1 MAPTRKKRTSS
12 AAAAAAAAAQWK
24 VGDLVLAK
32 LKGYPAWPAMISEP
46 QKWGL
51 SSTKKKLLVYFYGTK
66 EIAFCNYADLEAF
79 TEEKKKSLLV
89 KRHGK
94 GADFVKAVKEIVE
107 IFDSMKNE
115 DNNKSGLAPANNS
128 SSLDT
133 GGPEEGSDLAN
144 DNKLEGNP
152 ASSMDHSMASTPG
165 SNIAALE
172 SEHCVVNSAPD
183 EPASSFSK
191 KRRSNALQLGSCT
204 HRNLTSP
211 RRPRSSLGADH
222 RTRDSC
228 GPNGFNLP
236 PVDMTTDDRQEG
248 SSRRKCIGDDKPKSD
263 LLSATKDVML
273 FNCGRGTSSQ
283 SGASLNGN
291 YENNS
296 SSAANIES
304 NLNVEVCQTVMG
316 KEDNL
321 DVTQDLSTSTT
332 VTFKRKRSPDTN
344 DVNNSISSVVP
355 NMDEELQPNSSGNL
369 PDSPNSGNEVNKSDG
384 DDHLPLVKRARVRM
398 GRPQLEDSM
407 VDELDISDNKIELA
421 RPVDECYKHDLS
433 SIAGKDHSA
442 DDVPYL
448 DPSPKVDPSL
458 ALGNDH
464 SAEEVL
470 PGIDPSPKVDQLL
483 ASENDHLAEDVL
495 PVIDPSPKVDPLLA
509 SGNDHLA
516 EEVLPGIDLSPK
528 VDLSASG
535 EVQTACKD
543 KEYQSKVLTLDG
555 EAALPPSKRL
565 HRALEAMSANA
576 AETTSNPPEVN
587 KPKECILKPCTN
599 PIGSS
604 PFNNSADAFVRSPR
618 SATTKGPEICSTV
631 LSLDTPTGLKYM
643 SQPFILNKDSPSSVS
658 LELTNGGNHDLPKEK
673 VHTRVDDD
681 ICGNSPACSLES
693 KEPAF
698 VSKFDQLPMGKVSTN
713 ELPDPIGNSGRDFS
727 KNIDGSAY
735 PLSQAKTVVSGA
747 NHDSNSGPQNK
758 TVLAEPTVSV
768 GDRTSA
774 SSLVTK
780 VTCSQYVAGAR
791 TFEAHGS
798 SATAVREPDHKINMK
813 DIGLSPDPMPMKGL
827 IAAAHAQKF
836 SQPTSLID
844 SFLDSNV
851 ISEPSA
857 NIPSVKEGSGG
868 RCSPSN
874 NIIRSASDRSHTQQT
889 SGKILSDNIQQKSLN
904 KPAGHDEARS
914 ARRAFENFLGTLTR
928 TKECIA
934 RATRLALDCAKHGI
948 AGEVMDVIIERLEK
962 ESNLYK
968 RVDLFFLVDSIIQCC
983 RNQKGGVGDAYPS
996 LIQAVLPRILY
1007 ASAPPGN
1014 SAWENRRQCLK
1025 VLKLWLERKTLSEYI
1040 IRHHIKELEA
1050 LNEASFGTSRRHSG
1064 TERALNDPL
1073 RDNEGM
1079 LVDEYGSNTGFHLPN
1094 LICVKLLDEEGSSS
1108 EDRSFEAVTPEHES
1122 TGAEQ
1127 GEASQLDG
1135 GKHRLVF
1142 EEVNGDLEM
1151 EDVAPSSEAEASSA
1165 CQPDLTI
1172 ARCTTTSQT
1181 VDSVPPLPDD
1191 KPPTPPPLPSSPPP
1205 LPRPQCPVIQGSQ
1218 VQGALHVAPDRVE
1231 PDTLRN
1237 VQDQHPHSIAN
1248 NRGNV
1253 DPCAVPFQPQPPY
1266 TSGCAGHPNQMHPPP
1281 PQPPPPPPPPVA
1293 PFHPPGPHGNFSGPP
1308 VPPHGNNYHRPP
1320 APPPPNNAYHLQ
1332 PPPPHPPGPNQ
1343 FPYMP
1348 PEHQQR
1354 AQPWNC
1360 NPPYPEGYQYN
1371 GHDRGHPPYD
1381 RRPHFDDRW
1390 HHFDDRGRRFDDGG
1404 HHFNAG
1410 GHHFDDGAYHYDD
1423 RGHHF
1428 NDRGQMH
1435 HESMD
1440 RGRFPPHFGPDPPY
1454 PDHFEASSSHR
1465 GRPSDGPPGPCT
1477 DWSMPPRRSKYPPG
1491 SRHSMEPPMS
1501 HEGGWRR
1508 HGRHN
1513 NDRFHR

>member
-1 MAPTRKKRTSS
+1 MAPTRKKRASS

-51 SSTKKKLLVYFYGTK
+51 PSTKKKLLVYFYGTK

-191 KRRSNALQLGSCT
+191 KRRSNALQLSSCT
-204 HRNLTSP
+204 HRDLTSP

-228 GPNGFNLP
+228 GPNGLNLP
-236 PVDMTTDDRQEG
+236 PVGMTTDDRQEG

-263 LLSATKDVML
+263 LLSAMKDVML

-321 DVTQDLSTSTT
+321 DGTQDLSTSTT

-407 VDELDISDNKIELA
+407 VDELDISGNKIELA
-421 RPVDECYKHDLS
+421 IPVDECYEHDPS
-433 SIAGKDHSA
+433 SIAGQDHPA
-442 DDVPYL
+442 
-448 DPSPKVDPSL
+448 DPSL

-470 PGIDPSPKVDQLL
+470 PGIDPSPEVDPLL
-483 ASENDHLAEDVL
+483 APGNDHLAEEVL
-495 PVIDPSPKVDPLLA
+495 PGIDPSPKVDPLLA

-516 EEVLPGIDLSPK
+516 EEVLPGIDPSPK

-587 KPKECILKPCTN
+587 KPKDCILKPCTTS
-599 PIGSS
+599 IGSS
-604 PFNNSADAFVRSPR
+604 PFNKSADALVRSPR

-631 LSLDTPTGLKYM
+631 LSIDTPTGLKCM
-643 SQPFILNKDSPSSVS
+643 SQPILNKDSPSSVS
-658 LELTNGGNHDLPKEK
+658 LELTNGGNHDLPKDK
-673 VHTRVDDD
+673 VHTRDDDD

-713 ELPDPIGNSGRDFS
+713 ELPDPIGNSGQDFS

-735 PLSQAKTVVSGA
+735 PLSHAKTVVSGA
-747 NHDSNSGPQNK
+747 NHDSNSEPQNK

-774 SSLVTK
+774 SLLVTK
-780 VTCSQYVAGAR
+780 VTCSQNVAGAR

-798 SATAVREPDHKINMK
+798 SATTLREPDHKISMK

-836 SQPTSLID
+836 SQPTSFID

-851 ISEPSA
+851 ISEPSV

-874 NIIRSASDRSHTQQT
+874 TIIRSASDRIHTQQT

-1127 GEASQLDG
+1127 GEGSQLDG
-1135 GKHRLVF
+1135 AKHRLVF

-1151 EDVAPSSEAEASSA
+1151 EDVAPSSEAEATSA
-1165 CQPDLTI
+1165 CQQDITV
-1172 ARCTTTSQT
+1172 ARCTPTSQN
-1181 VDSVPPLPDD
+1181 VDSVPPLPED

-1248 NRGNV
+1248 NRGNM
-1253 DPCAVPFQPQPPY
+1253 DPCAVPFQPPPPY

-1281 PQPPPPPPPPVA
+1281 PLPPPPPPPPVA

-1332 PPPPHPPGPNQ
+1332 PPPPHPPPPHPPGPNQ

-1381 RRPHFDDRW
+1381 RRHHFDDRW

-1435 HESMD
+1435 HEPMD

>member
-1 MAPTRKKRTSS
+1 
-12 AAAAAAAAAQWK
+12 
-24 VGDLVLAK
+24 
-32 LKGYPAWPAMISEP
+32 
-46 QKWGL
+46 
-51 SSTKKKLLVYFYGTK
+51 
-66 EIAFCNYADLEAF
+66 
-79 TEEKKKSLLV
+79 
-89 KRHGK
+89 
-94 GADFVKAVKEIVE
+94 
-107 IFDSMKNE
+107 MKNE

-191 KRRSNALQLGSCT
+191 KRRSNTLQLGSCT
-204 HRNLTSP
+204 HRDLTSP

-228 GPNGFNLP
+228 GPNGLNLP

-273 FNCGRGTSSQ
+273 FNCGQGTSSQ

-321 DVTQDLSTSTT
+321 DGTQDLSTSTT
-332 VTFKRKRSPDTN
+332 VTCKRKRSPDTN
-344 DVNNSISSVVP
+344 DVNNSISSVVA

-407 VDELDISDNKIELA
+407 VDELDISDNKVELA
-421 RPVDECYKHDLS
+421 IPVDECYKHDLS
-433 SIAGKDHSA
+433 SLVGKDHPA
-442 DDVPYL
+442 DDVPYRI
-448 DPSPKVDPSL
+448 DPSPKVDTSL
-458 ALGNDH
+458 ASGNDQ

-470 PGIDPSPKVDQLL
+470 PG
-483 ASENDHLAEDVL
+483 
-495 PVIDPSPKVDPLLA
+495 IDPSPKVDPLLA

-516 EEVLPGIDLSPK
+516 EEVLPGIDPSPKVDPLLASGNDHLAEEVLPGIDPSPK

-587 KPKECILKPCTN
+587 KAKECILKPCTTS
-599 PIGSS
+599 IGSS
-604 PFNNSADAFVRSPR
+604 PFNNSADALVRSPR

-631 LSLDTPTGLKYM
+631 LSLDTPTGLKCM

-658 LELTNGGNHDLPKEK
+658 LELTNGGNHDLPKDK
-673 VHTRVDDD
+673 VHTRDDDD
-681 ICGNSPACSLES
+681 ICGNSPACSLEL
-693 KEPAF
+693 KEPVF
-698 VSKFDQLPMGKVSTN
+698 VSKFDQLPVGKVSTN

-727 KNIDGSAY
+727 KNIDGCAY
-735 PLSQAKTVVSGA
+735 PLSHAKTVVSGA
-747 NHDSNSGPQNK
+747 NHDSNSEPQNK

-774 SSLVTK
+774 SLLVTK
-780 VTCSQYVAGAR
+780 VTCSQNVAGAR
-791 TFEAHGS
+791 TFEVHGS
-798 SATAVREPDHKINMK
+798 SATALREFDHKINLK

-836 SQPTSLID
+836 SQPTSFID

-851 ISEPSA
+851 ISEPSV

-874 NIIRSASDRSHTQQT
+874 TIIRSASDRIHTPQT

-1025 VLKLWLERKTLSEYI
+1025 VLKLWLERKTLYGI
-1040 IRHHIKELEA
+1040 MKECLLMNMEA
-1050 LNEASFGTSRRHSG
+1050 I
-1064 TERALNDPL
+1064 
-1073 RDNEGM
+1073 
-1079 LVDEYGSNTGFHLPN
+1079 LV
-1094 LICVKLLDEEGSSS
+1094 
-1108 EDRSFEAVTPEHES
+1108 
-1122 TGAEQ
+1122 
-1127 GEASQLDG
+1127 
-1135 GKHRLVF
+1135 
-1142 EEVNGDLEM
+1142 
-1151 EDVAPSSEAEASSA
+1151 
-1165 CQPDLTI
+1165 
-1172 ARCTTTSQT
+1172 
-1181 VDSVPPLPDD
+1181 
-1191 KPPTPPPLPSSPPP
+1191 
-1205 LPRPQCPVIQGSQ
+1205 
-1218 VQGALHVAPDRVE
+1218 
-1231 PDTLRN
+1231 
-1237 VQDQHPHSIAN
+1237 SI
-1248 NRGNV
+1248 
-1253 DPCAVPFQPQPPY
+1253 FQI
-1266 TSGCAGHPNQMHPPP
+1266 
-1281 PQPPPPPPPPVA
+1281 
-1293 PFHPPGPHGNFSGPP
+1293 
-1308 VPPHGNNYHRPP
+1308 
-1320 APPPPNNAYHLQ
+1320 
-1332 PPPPHPPGPNQ
+1332 
-1343 FPYMP
+1343 
-1348 PEHQQR
+1348 
-1354 AQPWNC
+1354 
-1360 NPPYPEGYQYN
+1360 
-1371 GHDRGHPPYD
+1371 
-1381 RRPHFDDRW
+1381 
-1390 HHFDDRGRRFDDGG
+1390 
-1404 HHFNAG
+1404 
-1410 GHHFDDGAYHYDD
+1410 
-1423 RGHHF
+1423 
-1428 NDRGQMH
+1428 
-1435 HESMD
+1435 
-1440 RGRFPPHFGPDPPY
+1440 
-1454 PDHFEASSSHR
+1454 
-1465 GRPSDGPPGPCT
+1465 
-1477 DWSMPPRRSKYPPG
+1477 
-1491 SRHSMEPPMS
+1491 
-1501 HEGGWRR
+1501 
-1508 HGRHN
+1508 
-1513 NDRFHR
+1513 